1 MTGYIEIHIRDNG
14 PGITPEFRDRILH
27 SYFTTKPQGTGLG
40 LTMCRNFVEAC
51 GGTLYVKDSEVGAWF
66 IFTLPK

>member
-1 MTGYIEIHIRDNG
+1 M
-14 PGITPEFRDRILH
+14 TPEFRDRILH